1 MIGRAADKIFTRVFI
16 FLIMTVYFWIY
27 TVAGLVVLGIGPAF
41 RTVTEMHMDK
51 QWIIGYI
58 TLRKDG
64 SALNAIF
71 GK

>member
-1 MIGRAADKIFTRVFI
+1 MDFDTIQIDYEKEETVMIGRAADKIFTRVFI

-51 QWIIGYI
+51 QW
-58 TLRKDG
+58 D
-64 SALNAIF
+64 
-71 GK
+71 